1 MGSCDLVP
9 MKGAWIVLAFG
20 LSVAS
25 IAYAQRSP
33 RRSPSRPTNR
43 WEVDT
48 SRSEMTDEP
57 SVTLRLEAINPRP
70 ASILG
75 ARPVLIIRCLERD
88 LVVYVSTGLV
98 LREEDDATPVR
109 VRWGTAVAQ
118 ETSWSRSPDYSV
130 VFVPEPRPFLKQ
142 LLATPDLRLEVQP
155 FDAVP
160 KVITFNGRGLDR
172 HTKQLDAACPEEREQ
187 EAESTDTVTIFLDP
201 RSVAPSRDQ
210 VFMESGVDER
220 PEVLS
225 GPAMQYPD
233 LLRQAGVTG
242 RVLVQAIIDTTGR
255 AEPASVKVVQSV
267 NPGFDQPAK
276 NYVLGALFRPARVH
290 GRAVRVLVNLPIDF
304 SIKKKSQ
311 RP

>member
-1 MGSCDLVP
+1 

-25 IAYAQRSP
+25 VADAQRS
-33 RRSPSRPTNR
+33 R
-43 WEVDT
+43 WELDT
-48 SRSEMTDEP
+48 SRSGMTDQP
-57 SVTLRLEAINPRP
+57 SVTLRLEAINPGPASTRDIRP
-70 ASILG
+70 ALTVVCRG
-75 ARPVLIIRCLERD
+75 HAFE
-88 LVVYVSTGLV
+88 VYVSTGSV
-98 LREEDDATPVR
+98 LRAEDDATPVR
-109 VRWGTAVAQ
+109 VRWGTGVAQ
-118 ETSWSRSPDYSV
+118 ATSWSRSPDHSV
-130 VFVPEPRPFLKQ
+130 IFAPEPRPFLKQ

-155 FDAVP
+155 VDAVP
-160 KVITFNGRGLDR
+160 KVITFDARGLDR
-172 HTKQLDAACPEEREQ
+172 HTKQLDAACPER
-187 EAESTDTVTIFLDP
+187 EAEAGSADTVTIFLDP
-201 RSVAPSRDQ
+201 RDMAPSRDQ

-255 AEPASVKVVQSV
+255 AEPASVKVVQSP
-267 NPGFDQPAK
+267 NTGFDQPAI
-276 NYVLGALFRPARVH
+276 NYVLGAQFRPARIH

-304 SIKKKSQ
+304 SIKKNSK